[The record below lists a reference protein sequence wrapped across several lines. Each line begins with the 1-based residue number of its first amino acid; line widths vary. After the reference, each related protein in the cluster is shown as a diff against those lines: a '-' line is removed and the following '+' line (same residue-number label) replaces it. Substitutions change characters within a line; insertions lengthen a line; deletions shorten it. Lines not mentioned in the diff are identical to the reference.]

1 MKSCLKTIKATFKTV
16 PFTRQVEMCAAGCT
30 PLTDAMMH
38 CPECNAER
46 NKKKPTFLKMISVQ
60 DKMAQ
65 LLACDETRALIEE
78 YKTEFKADGVYRDVF
93 SGEIFSHV
101 KVTDRYNNKHD
112 ILLGLCVDAFSS
124 KAGRQSMVMVYAI
137 NFSLDPSIR

>member
-1 MKSCLKTIKATFKTV
+1 MT
-16 PFTRQVEMCAAGCT
+16 
-30 PLTDAMMH
+30 H

-46 NKKKPTFLKMISVQ
+46 NKEKPTFLKMISIQ

-65 LLACDETRALIEE
+65 ILACDETRDLIEE

-101 KVTDRYNNKHD
+101 KATGRYNNKHD
-112 ILLGLCVDAFSS
+112 ILLALCVDGFSS
-124 KAGRQSMVMVYAI
+124 KAGRQSMVLVHGI
-137 NFSLDPSIR
+137 NLSLDPSIR